1 MALLNL
7 IYSYVHGTLEGF
19 FKLLNGLNEDVI
31 EVWADR
37 LELGRTL
44 ALALCALA
52 VLVLGFL
59 AYRYIKLF
67 VSVGTGVLG
76 FVLGCRLFDAIR
88 ADWMDDW
95 MMWVL
100 AAVCALVLLPLA
112 FRRSTYVCYSAMFL
126 LGYCIVRFY
135 LVDHFWVALGGALLL
150 ALFAVSHFRK
160 VFILISSFTCGVLGC
175 SFLFAILPNAKVFEY
190 EIFALQS
197 GNLIF
202 WALVLMLTLLFAL
215 VQFAINRRRRKA

>member
-7 IYSYVHGTLEGF
+7 IFSYVRGTLEGF

-44 ALALCALA
+44 AFSLCALA
-52 VLVLGFL
+52 MLVLGFL

-112 FRRSTYVCYSAMFL
+112 FRRSTYVCYTAMFL

-160 VFILISSFTCGVLGC
+160 MFILISSFTCGVLGC